1 MPPSTRTMPP
11 STHSDAMIERLE
23 REIEERSAFIEGV
36 IANAQDGD
44 RDLTDNEKELTVQA
58 RSRLENLD
66 DQLKHLYESRSR
78 TTAARQRATEVHREF
93 DRLRNQVDNGPVEY
107 RSTGAYLVDYIAGSI
122 GSREAMERLE
132 VYTRAAAHQKTSDN
146 LGVVPDPIVG
156 DVVNFIDASRPL
168 VNFLGPRNLPS
179 ATWYRPKVTQRTL
192 VAAQG
197 SAGAPAD
204 EKAELSSQKMTITR
218 LTGAAVTYGGY
229 VNVSRQDIDF
239 AQPSMLDVV
248 VNDLASQYAIQT
260 EAVVGTLLNAQ
271 ANTVE
276 VTGAAGTETAD
287 TLAVA
292 LWTAAANVY
301 TAVKGVGRLALIVP
315 PSMLGRWGRLFAP
328 VNPQNAQSTGFQ
340 AGDFGSGVV
349 GNVSGIPVICS
360 PGFPTVT
367 NNLGALVSTAAV
379 EVYEQRVGA
388 LQVTEP
394 SVLGVQVAYA
404 GYFTPMVIETAG
416 VQRILN
422 VS

>member
-1 MPPSTRTMPP
+1 MP

-107 RSTGAYLVDYIAGSI
+107 RSTGAYLVDYIAGSN
-122 GSREAMERLE
+122 GSRDAMERLE
-132 VYTRAAAHQKTSDN
+132 VYTRAAAHQKTTDN
-146 LGVVPDPIVG
+146 LGVVPDPIIG

-168 VNFLGPRNLPS
+168 VNFLGPQNLPS
-179 ATWYRPKVTQRTL
+179 ATWYRPKVSQRTL
-192 VAAQG
+192 VGAQG
-197 SAGAPAD
+197 SAGAAAD

-218 LTGAAVTYGGY
+218 LTGTAVTYGGY

-260 EAVVGTLLNAQ
+260 EAALGTLVQAQ
-271 ANTVE
+271 ANNVE
-276 VTGAAGTETAD
+276 LTGAGAAALVATSFTE
-287 TLAVA
+287 A
-292 LWTAAANVY
+292 LWTAVANVY
-301 TAVKGVGRLALIVP
+301 ATVKGVGRVALVVP
-315 PSMLGRWGRLFAP
+315 PARLGNWGQLFAP

-340 AGDFGSGVV
+340 AADFGSGVV
-349 GNVSGIPVICS
+349 GSISGIPVICS
-360 PGFPTVT
+360 PSYPVVA
-367 NNLGALVSTAAV
+367 NHYGAVISSAAV

-404 GYFTPMVIETAG
+404 GYFTPMLIETAG
-416 VQRILN
+416 VQRIVNL
-422 VS
+422 S